1 MNVKKLKQQF
11 AEDKNILGYIEY
23 LESRFGK
30 VDMYE
35 DFHELIHVMA
45 DVEDYAERF
54 QMHRALHYIYFYF
67 PFGASVTVY
76 PPNEENGFDY
86 IYEFTCNKDL
96 ITLDAKRIQL
106 PLQKFKDMEDVEL
119 DVFFMFDLEI
129 Y

>member
-1 MNVKKLKQQF
+1 MNAKQLKQYY

-23 LESRFGK
+23 LESKFNT
-30 VDMYE
+30 VEVYE
-35 DFHELIHVMA
+35 DFHQMIHLMA
-45 DVEDYAERF
+45 DIKDYEQRF
-54 QMHRALHYIYFYF
+54 QMQRALSFIYFYF
-67 PFGASVTVY
+67 PFGASVTVL
-76 PPNEENGFDY
+76 PPIEENGFDY

-129 Y
+129 